1 MLLSF
6 SFAGFWLYVSLR
18 GYAIILPGIKKA
30 RLTVLVSCL
39 LNSSNLSP
47 FVGLFLLPFLRT
59 LGEQVVKSNVSNFY

>member
-1 MLLSF
+1 MYIF
-6 SFAGFWLYVSLR
+6 HQKT
-18 GYAIILPGIKKA
+18 KKA

-59 LGEQVVKSNVSNFY
+59 LGEQVVKSNISIFCLKARDIRVRKP

>member
-1 MLLSF
+1 MLITRMETDKTL
-6 SFAGFWLYVSLR
+6 AVIPPREYER
-18 GYAIILPGIKKA
+18 IKKA

-59 LGEQVVKSNVSNFY
+59 LGEQVVNSNVSDFY